1 MSLEGRFCKYKEKVY
16 EVFRSPFGGAYGI
29 RLGIEGFSISEE
41 DLLSGLLPNCTTLNG
56 VKCKGFKFKR
66 FSSFIY
72 LEHMV
77 KYEGVEGV
85 LECYYNKS
93 DRMTIVFK
101 DGSRFSYP
109 SIDIYKQLFEKK
121 ENINRID

>member
-29 RLGIEGFSISEE
+29 RLGVEGFSISEE
-41 DLLSGLLPNCTTLNG
+41 ELLSGLLPDCNTLSG

-66 FSSFIY
+66 FSSVRYFGY
-72 LEHMV
+72 MV

-85 LECYYNKS
+85 LESYRDKM
-93 DRMTIVFK
+93 RITFE
-101 DGSRFSYP
+101 DGSIISYP
-109 SIDIYKQLFEKK
+109 SIGIYKQLFEKK
-121 ENINRID
+121 NNINRID

>member
-1 MSLEGRFCKYKEKVY
+1 MSLEGRFCKYKGKVY
-16 EVFRSPFGGAYGI
+16 EVCRCPFVGTYSI
-29 RLGIEGFSISEE
+29 RLGVEGFSISEE

>member
-29 RLGIEGFSISEE
+29 RLGVEGFSISEE
-41 DLLSGLLPNCTTLNG
+41 ELLSGLLPDCNTLSG

-66 FSSFIY
+66 FSNVRY
-72 LEHMV
+72 LDCMV

-85 LECYYNKS
+85 LECYDNKS